1 MGTSVRDGAPRRL
14 TPAPA
19 QSAVQTAF
27 LFATIE
33 CAGPLSLGPLRPK
46 VVRARGARGPL
57 TLRLAGTPERW
68 NERNNKQPTSYPF
81 LLVGSN

>member
-1 MGTSVRDGAPRRL
+1 MGTSVRDGDPRRL

-33 CAGPLSLGPLRPK
+33 CAGPLPAALCQTLPLFHVTPIGHK
-46 VVRARGARGPL
+46 VLQAVL
-57 TLRLAGTPERW
+57 LAGECADAA
-68 NERNNKQPTSYPF
+68 NLGAAEA
-81 LLVGSN
+81 